1 MPARKRSTPPRGR
14 SKSFEASGRKV
25 TLKESAQGA
34 VSITLDG
41 ESIPGVRRL
50 PDGEYQTEFFPFRGF
65 ASAEEVARALAANA
79 DRTFLLKGGTREQ
92 KHEHDER
99 ERKGR
104 GRGRS

>member
-1 MPARKRSTPPRGR
+1 MPARKRPRRPPAG

-50 PDGEYQTEFFPFRGF
+50 PDGAYHTEFFPFRGF
-65 ASAEEVARALAANA
+65 ASAEEVARALAAKA
-79 DRTFLLKGGTREQ
+79 GRTFLLKGETGEQ
-92 KHEHDER
+92 KAEHDER

>member
-1 MPARKRSTPPRGR
+1 MPARKRPTRPPAGA
-14 SKSFEASGRKV
+14 KSFEASGRKV

-50 PDGEYQTEFFPFRGF
+50 PDGEYHTEFLPFRGF

-79 DRTFLLKGGTREQ
+79 GSTFLLKGETGRRKDE
-92 KHEHDER
+92 HEESEGKR
-99 ERKGR
+99 R
-104 GRGRS
+104 RGRS